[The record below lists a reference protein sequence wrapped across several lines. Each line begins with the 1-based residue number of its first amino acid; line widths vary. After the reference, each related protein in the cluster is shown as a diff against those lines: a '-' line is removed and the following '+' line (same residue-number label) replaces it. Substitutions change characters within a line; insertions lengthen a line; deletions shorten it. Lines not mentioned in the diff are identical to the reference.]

1 MAKPTKLQI
10 FKYKGKNRRG
20 RKISG
25 EISEASVAAA
35 KTLLKEQGI
44 TVSSIKPKPKG
55 FGFSNRIKNQDISI
69 FARQLAT
76 MMRAGIPLI
85 QSFDMVADN
94 VEKPKMKELILKIK
108 VDIESGT
115 TFSDALRKHPLY
127 FDSLFCSLIEAGEK
141 SGALEGMLERI
152 AVYKE
157 KSELLRL
164 KIKKAVKYPITV
176 IIAALIVSGIL
187 LVKVIPIFKDLF
199 ESFGSELPAYTQMV
213 VNISEF
219 VQAYWAYVLGGVIFF
234 VFAIRHSHRKY
245 KGFRDNMDRLALR
258 LPIFGDIAYKAV
270 VARYC
275 RTLATTFSAGVP
287 LIDALD
293 SAGKA
298 TGNIV
303 YMEAVED
310 IKDDVSSGQKLN
322 FAMRTSTQFPNMAT
336 QMVAIGEDSGA
347 MDAMLDKVAS
357 YYEAEVDS
365 SVDGLT
371 SMLEPLIMAVL
382 GILVGGLVIAMYL
395 PIFMMGSVT

>member
-1 MAKPTKLQI
+1 MAKPIKLQI

-25 EISEASVAAA
+25 DISELNVGAA
-35 KTLLKEQGI
+35 KSALKDQGV
-44 TVSSIKPKPKG
+44 TVTSIKPKPKG
-55 FGFSNRIKNQDISI
+55 FGFGNGVKNQDISI

-94 VEKPKMKELILKIK
+94 VDKPKMKELILKIK
-108 VDIESGT
+108 VDIEGGT
-115 TFSDALRKHPLY
+115 TFGDALRKHPLY
-127 FDSLFCSLIEAGEK
+127 FDNLFCSLIEAGEK
-141 SGALEGMLERI
+141 SGALEAMLERI

-157 KSELLRL
+157 KSEFLKM

-176 IIAALIVSGIL
+176 ILAAVIVSTIL

-213 VNISEF
+213 VDISTLVRAF
-219 VQAYWAYVLGGVIFF
+219 WAYALVGFIVII
-234 VFAIRHSHRKY
+234 FAIRHSHRKY
-245 KGFRDNMDRLALR
+245 KAFRDTIDRMVLKI
-258 LPIFGDIAYKAV
+258 PIFGDLAYKAII
-270 VARYC
+270 ARFS
-275 RTLATTFSAGVP
+275 RTLATTFAAGVP
-287 LIDALD
+287 LIEALE

-298 TGNIV
+298 TGNVV
-303 YMEAVED
+303 YEEAVED
-310 IKDDVSSGQKLN
+310 IKDDVTSGQKLN
-322 FAMRTSTQFPNMAT
+322 FAMRTSTRFPNMAS
-336 QMVAIGEDSGA
+336 QMVAIGEESGA
-347 MDAMLDKVAS
+347 MDEMLDKVAS
-357 YYEAEVDS
+357 FYEAEVDN

-371 SMLEPLIMAVL
+371 SMLEPLIMSVL

>member
-25 EISEASVAAA
+25 EISEVSVVAA

-127 FDSLFCSLIEAGEK
+127 FDNLFCSLIEAGEK

-245 KGFRDNMDRLALR
+245 KSFRDNMDRLALK
-258 LPIFGDIAYKAV
+258 LPIFGDITYKAV
-270 VARYC
+270 IARYC

-303 YMEAVED
+303 YIEAVED

>member
-25 EISEASVAAA
+25 EISEVSVAAA

-108 VDIESGT
+108 VDIESGI

-127 FDSLFCSLIEAGEK
+127 FDNLFCSLIEAGEK

-245 KGFRDNMDRLALR
+245 KSFRDNMDRLALK
-258 LPIFGDIAYKAV
+258 LPIFGDITYKAV
-270 VARYC
+270 IARYC

-303 YMEAVED
+303 YIEAVED

>member
-25 EISEASVAAA
+25 EISEVSVAAA

-127 FDSLFCSLIEAGEK
+127 FDNLFCSLIEAGEK

-245 KGFRDNMDRLALR
+245 KSFRDNMDRLALR

-303 YMEAVED
+303 YIEAVED

>member
-127 FDSLFCSLIEAGEK
+127 FDNLFCSLIEAGEK

-245 KGFRDNMDRLALR
+245 KSFRDNMDRLALK
-258 LPIFGDIAYKAV
+258 LPILGDITYKAV
-270 VARYC
+270 IARYC

-303 YMEAVED
+303 YIEAVED

>member
-25 EISEASVAAA
+25 EISEVSVAAA

-127 FDSLFCSLIEAGEK
+127 FDNLFCSLIEAGEK

-245 KGFRDNMDRLALR
+245 KSFRDNMDRLALK
-258 LPIFGDIAYKAV
+258 LPIFGDITYKAV
-270 VARYC
+270 IARYC

-303 YMEAVED
+303 YIEAVED

>member
-1 MAKPTKLQI
+1 MAKPIKLQI

-25 EISEASVAAA
+25 DISELNVGAA
-35 KTLLKEQGI
+35 KSALKDQGV
-44 TVSSIKPKPKG
+44 TVTSIKPKPKG
-55 FGFSNRIKNQDISI
+55 FGFGNGVKNQDISI

-94 VEKPKMKELILKIK
+94 VDKPKMKELILKIK
-108 VDIESGT
+108 VDIEGGT
-115 TFSDALRKHPLY
+115 TFGDALRKHPLY
-127 FDSLFCSLIEAGEK
+127 FDNLFCSLIEAGEK
-141 SGALEGMLERI
+141 SGALEAMLERI

-157 KSELLRL
+157 KSEFLKM

-176 IIAALIVSGIL
+176 ILAAVIVSTIL

-213 VNISEF
+213 VDISTF
-219 VQAYWAYVLGGVIFF
+219 VRAFWAYALVGFIVII
-234 VFAIRHSHRKY
+234 FAIRHSHRKY
-245 KGFRDNMDRLALR
+245 KAFRDTIDRMVLKI
-258 LPIFGDIAYKAV
+258 PIFGDLTYKAII
-270 VARYC
+270 ARFS
-275 RTLATTFSAGVP
+275 RTLATTFAAGVP
-287 LIDALD
+287 LIEALE

-298 TGNIV
+298 TGNVV
-303 YMEAVED
+303 YEEAVED
-310 IKDDVSSGQKLN
+310 IKDDVTSGQKLN
-322 FAMRTSTQFPNMAT
+322 FAMRTSTRFPNMAS
-336 QMVAIGEDSGA
+336 QMVAIGEESGA
-347 MDAMLDKVAS
+347 MDEMLDKVAS
-357 YYEAEVDS
+357 FYEAEVDN

-371 SMLEPLIMAVL
+371 SMLEPLIMSVL